1 MAEQLQTRPLGGTL
15 GLEVTG
21 VDLSGPIAEDVFD
34 EIKENFWRNPVL
46 VFRDQDLDAHS
57 LAALGKRFGPL
68 QLHVLVDYRH
78 EEVPE
83 VSWLTN
89 VNKDGSLDPAGYKR
103 ATTWHSDG
111 TFEERPPAVA
121 ILHAKEIPSKG
132 GGTVFCNMIRAYETL
147 PDEVRERIDGLT
159 GRHFYGAGPGGT
171 GALPLKDYQ
180 EGTLPEVHH
189 PVVRTHPESGRR
201 MLYVNAIHTFGFV
214 EVEGEEGETL
224 LDGLLDHATQDEFVY
239 HHRWSHGDVVMWDE
253 RATMHRGAGDY
264 DPNERRVMLRT
275 ISYGERPR

>member
-1 MAEQLQTRPLGGTL
+1 MAQLTTRPLGEAL
-15 GLEVTG
+15 GLEVSG
-21 VDLSGPIAEDVFD
+21 VDLSAPIADAVFD
-34 EIKENFWRNPVL
+34 EIKKHFWQNPVL
-46 VFRDQDLDAHS
+46 VFRDQDLGAHEV
-57 LAALGKRFGPL
+57 AAVGRRFGPL

-89 VNKDGSLDPAGYKR
+89 VKKDGSLDALGYRR

-121 ILHAKEIPSKG
+121 ILHAKEIPSTG
-132 GGTVFCNMIRAYETL
+132 GGTLFCNMIDAYETL
-147 PDEVRERIDGLT
+147 PETTRTRLEGLT
-159 GRHFYGAGPGGT
+159 GRHLYAAGPGGDAT
-171 GALPLKDYQ
+171 VPLKDYQ
-180 EGTLPEVHH
+180 KDALPEVRH

-214 EVEGEEGETL
+214 EIGGEEGERL
-224 LDGLLDHATQDEFVY
+224 LNELLDHATEERFVY
-239 HHRWSHGDVVMWDE
+239 HHRWRHGDVVMWDE

-264 DPNERRVMLRT
+264 PPDERRVMLRT
-275 ISYGERPR
+275 ISYGERPA

>member
-1 MAEQLQTRPLGGTL
+1 MAQQLATRPLGDAL

-21 VDLSGPIAEDVFD
+21 VDLSAPIPESVFD
-34 EIKENFWRNPVL
+34 EIKEHFWRNPVL
-46 VFRDQDLDAHS
+46 VFRDQDLDAHKV
-57 LAALGKRFGPL
+57 AAVGRRFGPL

-89 VNKDGSLDPAGYKR
+89 VKKDGSLDALGYKR

-121 ILHAKEIPSKG
+121 ILHAREIPSRG
-132 GGTVFCNMIRAYETL
+132 GGTMFCNMIRAYETL
-147 PDEVRERIDGLT
+147 PDTTRERIDGLT
-159 GRHFYGAGPGGT
+159 GRHLYAAGRGGDAT
-171 GALPLKDYQ
+171 VPLKDYQ
-180 EGTLPEVHH
+180 KGGLPEVHH

-201 MLYVNAIHTFGFV
+201 MLYVNSIHTFGFV
-214 EVEGEEGETL
+214 EIEGEEGEEL
-224 LDGLLDHATQDEFVY
+224 LNGLLDHATQDEFVY
-239 HHRWSHGDVVMWDE
+239 HHRWRPGDVVMWDE

-264 DPNERRVMLRT
+264 APTERRILLRT
-275 ISYGERPR
+275 ISFGERPA

>member
-1 MAEQLQTRPLGGTL
+1 MAQLTTRPLGEAL
-15 GLEVTG
+15 GLEVSG
-21 VDLSGPIAEDVFD
+21 VDLSAPIADAVFD
-34 EIKENFWRNPVL
+34 EIKEHFWQNPVL
-46 VFRDQDLDAHS
+46 VFRDQDLDAHAV
-57 LAALGKRFGPL
+57 AAVGRRFGPL

-89 VNKDGSLDPAGYKR
+89 VKKDGSLDALGYRR

-121 ILHAKEIPSKG
+121 ILHAKEIPSTG
-132 GGTVFCNMIRAYETL
+132 GGTLFCNMIDAYETL
-147 PDEVRERIDGLT
+147 PETTRTRLEGLT
-159 GRHFYGAGPGGT
+159 GRHLYAAGPGGEAT
-171 GALPLKDYQ
+171 VPLKDYQ
-180 EGTLPEVHH
+180 KDALPEVRH

-214 EVEGEEGETL
+214 EIGGEEGERL
-224 LDGLLDHATQDEFVY
+224 LNELLDHATEERFVY
-239 HHRWSHGDVVMWDE
+239 HHRWRHGDVVMWDE

-264 DPNERRVMLRT
+264 PPDERRVMLRT
-275 ISYGERPR
+275 ISYGERPA